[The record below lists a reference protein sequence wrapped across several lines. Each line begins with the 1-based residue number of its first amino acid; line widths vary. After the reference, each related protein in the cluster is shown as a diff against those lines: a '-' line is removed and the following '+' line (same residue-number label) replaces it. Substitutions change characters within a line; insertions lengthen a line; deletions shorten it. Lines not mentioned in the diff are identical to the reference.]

1 MVLQLREVWEA
12 EEVGPEGECGGE
24 GPVARRGVLGL
35 LPGGDAMTGN
45 RGWNRGATTAEVWCP
60 WCHEWVSVR
69 RTLTTFAAHVS
80 RCPDAPES
88 VKAAYRVPLYPP
100 AGRR

>member
-1 MVLQLREVWEA
+1 
-12 EEVGPEGECGGE
+12 
-24 GPVARRGVLGL
+24 
-35 LPGGDAMTGN
+35 MTGN

-69 RTLTTFAAHVS
+69 RTLRTFAAHVDA
-80 RCPDAPES
+80 CPDAPES

>member
-1 MVLQLREVWEA
+1 M
-12 EEVGPEGECGGE
+12 
-24 GPVARRGVLGL
+24 ARRGVLGL

-60 WCHEWVSVR
+60 WCHEWVKIGNQRS
-69 RTLTTFAAHVS
+69 FAGHVNG
-80 RCPDAPES
+80 CPDAPES
-88 VKAAYRVPLYPP
+88 VKAAYRVPLYPH

>member
-1 MVLQLREVWEA
+1 MVLQLREVGEA
-12 EEVGPEGECGGE
+12 QEVVPEGERGGE

-35 LPGGDAMTGN
+35 LQRGEAMSE
-45 RGWNRGATTAEVWCP
+45 AWCP
-60 WCHEWVSVR
+60 WCHEWVKIGNQRS
-69 RTLTTFAAHVS
+69 FAGHVNG
-80 RCPDAPES
+80 CPDAPES